1 VLFSGILSNPSCYLS
16 LLSSKFGLE
25 KAKVTSSKGN
35 LRNHIISY
43 GEVKWLL
50 LAGSLAPPAG
60 QPGQYFPPVPLL
72 NLSAYDMNMKR
83 AILLLSLAGMGL
95 LAACGATPPPET
107 GPAVEEA
114 TSAPAEQTQ
123 PENSPEGNTPAATN
137 APTCYPE
144 GDHPIAVSM
153 AAQYSAI
160 TDYAEI
166 MGWFCAGAEF
176 EDILN
181 ALVTEELVGAD
192 PEALLVRIA
201 SGASWDQLWLELGIT
216 E

>member
-1 VLFSGILSNPSCYLS
+1 LLPEPSFKQIWPGKGKSG
-16 LLSSKFGLE
+16 LL
-25 KAKVTSSKGN
+25 KGN

-50 LAGSLAPPAG
+50 LAGSLAPPAD
-60 QPGQYFPPVPLL
+60 QPGQYFAPVPLL

-95 LAACGATPPPET
+95 LAACGATPPT
-107 GPAVEEA
+107 ANPAA
-114 TSAPAEQTQ
+114 TQAAPAG
-123 PENSPEGNTPAATN
+123 NSTGEAGAPAAGDESAPAATN

-153 AAQYSAI
+153 AEEYSAI

-192 PEALLVRIA
+192 PKYLLVRIA